1 MRMSKSL
8 FQDEN
13 LAAFGLSLIAL
24 AAYLTTISPAV
35 SFVDAG
41 ELAAVATTLGIA
53 HPTGYPLF
61 TLLGRCAAMI
71 PLGTEEIV
79 RLNVLAAL
87 FSAAAVGWFYKM
99 SLLFFR
105 SELFVGNSDPDRSAG
120 FSLAAACGSLVLAF
134 STTFWSQSVAV
145 EVYSLHLLLLILT
158 TYFFVRGVEEQKNQT
173 TIVSSSLVL
182 FAFGL
187 GLSFANHLTT
197 MLLAPA
203 FLFLYFRVLGLRKES
218 FYRVAKLAPFLFLG
232 LSVYLYLPVRAGA
245 QPPLNWGNP
254 VELERFFWHI
264 TGKQYRSW
272 MFSSFENAEK
282 QFRYFTLTF
291 PQEFHWILLLVL
303 AVGIVT
309 VLVRS
314 GKLFFFLLLLF
325 SGCLLYAINYD
336 IHDIDSYF
344 LLAYLAAAWLIV
356 FGLNALQIG
365 LSSFPQKA
373 RYVVLVLLI
382 FPAIQWWQNKP
393 NVDQSDNYLVHD
405 YTHNILDNVEAN
417 AFILTYQW
425 DYFVAS
431 SYYQQYVRKQRPDVV
446 VLDKELLRRS
456 WYFRLLEQNYARLIE
471 RSRVKVNLFLTE
483 LYKFEHDMPY
493 DAAVIEARFNDMVN
507 DFIDKAMGDRPVYVG
522 SEIEPQFA
530 FNYHRVPEGLLF
542 RLLRENEK
550 PNVKALPLTFRP
562 TAFEND
568 YTRGIRFL
576 SARMLT
582 MNAALMHEQQ
592 RVDLAL
598 QAVDRALAIDSTFK
612 PARTLRE
619 ELQGSVS
626 SSAAK

>member
-105 SELFVGNSDPDRSAG
+105 SKLFVGNSDPDRSGG

-303 AVGIVT
+303 AVGIVAA
-309 VLVRS
+309 LVRS